1 MHLWSPETDRYLKVE
16 SDTGLQ
22 MTELAAA
29 FLASLDP
36 EGEAAVLFPL
46 DSSERLNWD
55 YRPRQREG
63 MPLSDMDGGQRTLAL
78 ALMAGGLSRRGNR
91 QALTIMGL
99 EKVLGELEGDAGG
112 RRRDPDRYHLT
123 IFGTPSEDRPWG
135 WRMEGHHLSL
145 NFLVA
150 PGGRIAPT
158 PHFFGANPARIPQGP
173 QAGFRALPLEEN
185 LGRELL
191 SSLGDT
197 LRSKAVIHAEAPPDI
212 VTRWERRVKLDVPVG
227 LPFSDMKDK
236 QQDRLMRLIHR
247 YTGRVPA
254 DVADARL
261 DAIEKAG
268 INHIHFAWA
277 GYEEPGRPHYYRIH
291 GPSFL
296 VEYDNTQNNANHIHT
311 VWRDKENDWGRDLLD
326 AHYRRDHG
334 A

>member
-1 MHLWSPETDRYLKVE
+1 MHLWSPESNRYLEVE
-16 SDTGLQ
+16 SNTGFQ
-22 MTELAAA
+22 MTELATA

-36 EGEAAVLFPL
+36 EGEARVLFPL
-46 DSSERLNWD
+46 ESEERMNWD
-55 YRPRQREG
+55 YRPRRRQG
-63 MPLSDMDGGQRTLAL
+63 MPLSDMDGSQRKLAL
-78 ALMAGGLSRRGNR
+78 ALMAGGLSPRGNR

-99 EKVLGELEGDAGG
+99 EKILGELEGDTNG
-112 RRRDPDRYHLT
+112 RRDPDRYHLT
-123 IFGTPSEDRPWG
+123 IFGTPSEGEPWG

-158 PHFFGANPARIPQGP
+158 PNFFGANPARIPQGP
-173 QAGFRALPLEEN
+173 QSGFRTLPLEEN

-191 SSLGDT
+191 VSLGDT
-197 LRSKAVIHAEAPPDI
+197 LRSKAVIHPDAPPDI
-212 VTRWERRVKLDVPVG
+212 VTRWERRIKLDVPVG
-227 LPFSDMKDK
+227 LPFSDMKEK
-236 QQDRLMRLIHR
+236 QQNQLTALIHR
-247 YTGRVPA
+247 YTGRTPP
-254 DVADARL
+254 DVADERL

-268 INHIHFAWA
+268 WDHIHFAWA

-311 VWRDKENDWGRDLLD
+311 VWRDKENDWGQDLLD